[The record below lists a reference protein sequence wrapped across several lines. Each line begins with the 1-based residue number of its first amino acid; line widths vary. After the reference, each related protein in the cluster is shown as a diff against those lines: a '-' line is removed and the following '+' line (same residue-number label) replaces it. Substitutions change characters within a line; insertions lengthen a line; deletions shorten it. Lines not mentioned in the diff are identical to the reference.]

1 MGAMKRELERLSNI
15 VIYGNA
21 ETIEREFWKVDG
33 LGGSLTVLA
42 QAIEMARYMS
52 PLCECGQ
59 DYHEGLKERFP
70 EWIQDTNE
78 QSAAKC
84 SHDYAVE
91 KGISFC
97 VDCGEFEDF
106 LETADTNNA

>member
-1 MGAMKRELERLSNI
+1 MGAMKRELERLADI

-52 PLCECGQ
+52 PLCECGD
-59 DYHEGLKERFP
+59 DYYEGLKQRFP
-70 EWIQDTNE
+70 QYIQDTNE
-78 QSAAKC
+78 KSAAQC
-84 SHDYAVE
+84 LHDWAVE
-91 KGISFC
+91 KDESFC
-97 VDCGEFEDF
+97 LSCGIWED
-106 LETADTNNA
+106 EQSEGATV

>member
-1 MGAMKRELERLSNI
+1 MGAMKRELERLANI

-59 DYHEGLKERFP
+59 DYHERLFATNLT
-70 EWIQDTNE
+70 WVADTNE
-78 QSAAKC
+78 QSEGGQK
-84 SHDYAVE
+84 
-91 KGISFC
+91 
-97 VDCGEFEDF
+97 
-106 LETADTNNA
+106 

>member
-1 MGAMKRELERLSNI
+1 MGAIKRELERLANI

-42 QAIEMARYMS
+42 EAIEMARYIG
-52 PLCECGQ
+52 PLCECGA
-59 DYHEGLKERFP
+59 DYHARLTERFP

-78 QSAAKC
+78 QSEGAT
-84 SHDYAVE
+84 V
-91 KGISFC
+91 
-97 VDCGEFEDF
+97 
-106 LETADTNNA
+106 

>member
-1 MGAMKRELERLSNI
+1 MKRELERLANI

-21 ETIEREFWKVDG
+21 ETIEREFRKVEQ

-42 QAIEMARYMS
+42 QAIDMARYMS
-52 PLCECGQ
+52 PLCECGN

-78 QSAAKC
+78 QSAAEC
-84 SHDYAVE
+84 LHDYAVE
-91 KGISFC
+91 KDVSFC
-97 VDCGEFEDF
+97 LDCGELED
-106 LETADTNNA
+106 EQNERATV